1 MHEVADLALI
11 TLAVGFLAVTATVAF
26 FAWRVVKRVRR
37 WRVRLEAAIPQ
48 AVATPGPEALAGAWS
63 HVHRTSLGARA
74 LVVPVPRGRRSG
86 CGATCGP
93 M

>member
-26 FAWRVVKRVRR
+26 FAWRIVKRVRR
-37 WRVRLEAAIPQ
+37 WRVRLEALRPWPA
-48 AVATPGPEALAGAWS
+48 PGPMSTAPRSVPAPS
-63 HVHRTSLGARA
+63 SSPAR
-74 LVVPVPRGRRSG
+74 RGRPSG
-86 CGATCGP
+86 CGATCGR